1 MKDLKHIRRF
11 NESEENLNI
20 SDVRSSLYQ
29 LKKHLEDKRI
39 SDEETLKY
47 FKQIE
52 SGIKNLEMYDELYSD
67 LGEEIFNL
75 HENGSSLSEIGE
87 YVWKHYN
94 G

>member
-1 MKDLKHIRRF
+1 
-11 NESEENLNI
+11 
-20 SDVRSSLYQ
+20 
-29 LKKHLEDKRI
+29 
-39 SDEETLKY
+39 
-47 FKQIE
+47 
-52 SGIKNLEMYDELYSD
+52 MYDELYSD